1 MPIQEKKTR
10 KREKYYPKSE
20 WQRKKIGRRNKLSR
34 HFHLPQTSTR
44 HSLHTI
50 TLLKACPLEGRRAA
64 QLARLI
70 EFDPLRFIEW
80 HRVET
85 ILAKSEI
92 SPHSSSLEERREE
105 RKSCSWS
112 PRNDWNRDK
121 TCPKSVFI
129 WWIKSWWLD
138 ISNVYIYIY
147 FCQRRLRLDLGPLCR
162 WPIRARRRI
171 GDEGRLKNCVCKR
184 ERERGR
190 VERRTVWRV
199 IDCAAWLQRVADC
212 LLLFFPSFFPLFW
225 LEIWGREREEAS
237 LRISLPFYQSSP
249 TFLICRKILKE
260 EGNNSFIDIVYKF
273 LS

>member
-70 EFDPLRFIEW
+70 EFNPLRFIEW

-138 ISNVYIYIY
+138 ISNVYIYI
-147 FCQRRLRLDLGPLCR
+147 FVREGWGWTLDLFVGDQFER
-162 WPIRARRRI
+162 
-171 GDEGRLKNCVCKR
+171 GDELGTRVAWKIVCVR
-184 ERERGR
+184 ERERKGG
-190 VERRTVWRV
+190 ETHSLTSDWLCRV
-199 IDCAAWLQRVADC
+199 ITKSRGLSAT
-212 LLLFFPSFFPLFW
+212 FFPEFFPLFW

-237 LRISLPFYQSSP
+237 LRISLFES
-249 TFLICRKILKE
+249 ILAYFF
-260 EGNNSFIDIVYKF
+260 N
-273 LS
+273 L

>member
-138 ISNVYIYIY
+138 ISNVYIYI
-147 FCQRRLRLDLGPLCR
+147 FLSEKVEVGPWTSLSVTNSS
-162 WPIRARRRI
+162 
-171 GDEGRLKNCVCKR
+171 EETN
-184 ERERGR
+184 
-190 VERRTVWRV
+190 
-199 IDCAAWLQRVADC
+199 
-212 LLLFFPSFFPLFW
+212 
-225 LEIWGREREEAS
+225 WGRGS
-237 LRISLPFYQSSP
+237 LEKL
-249 TFLICRKILKE
+249 C
-260 EGNNSFIDIVYKF
+260 V
-273 LS
+273 

>member
-1 MPIQEKKTR
+1 MNCQSKKR
-10 KREKYYPKSE
+10 KREREKNNIRNQR
-20 WQRKKIGRRNKLSR
+20 QRKKIGRRNKLSR

-138 ISNVYIYIY
+138 ISNVYIYI
-147 FCQRRLRLDLGPLCR
+147 FVREGWGWTLDLFVGDQFER
-162 WPIRARRRI
+162 
-171 GDEGRLKNCVCKR
+171 GDELGTRVAWKIVCVR
-184 ERERGR
+184 EREREEGWR
-190 VERRTVWRV
+190 DAQFDEWLIVPRDYKESRTVCYFFSRV
-199 IDCAAWLQRVADC
+199 
-212 LLLFFPSFFPLFW
+212 FSSFLTGN
-225 LEIWGREREEAS
+225 LGEREGGNLPENFSS
-237 LRISLPFYQSSP
+237 LLS
-249 TFLICRKILKE
+249 ILAYFF
-260 EGNNSFIDIVYKF
+260 N
-273 LS
+273 L